1 MLKPKVVAAVD
12 FGTHATGYAWS
23 VISPKNEDA
32 KQRHIIY
39 NTRWLSQPVPYPKNL
54 TALLVDENRDPISW
68 GYDARK
74 QFQTRRSDSLRF
86 IRGFKMGLL
95 KPRSEEALPAGE
107 ASSTEGLPLSTGELI
122 TAYLRYVYALA
133 VDEISRSGYKEEE
146 IRWCVTVPAIWDDYQ
161 KQAMRESAVAAGFP
175 GDSTRLIFAIE
186 PEAAAHYARIAG
198 LRTLSATAGKRASL
212 LSPGSRFMVV
222 DCGGGTVDIT
232 AYRANSQSKLIEIG
246 NDHGGP
252 LGSEYVNRYF
262 VDQVLSRKFGSYDT
276 LASIIEAAPRAF
288 LDMLDVWERTKVA
301 SGQELD
307 EIFIPLPLA
316 VDRLLSDTVR
326 DRLAEEQSGITDH
339 LVITAEEAA
348 QCFESVLPGILQLV
362 DRQLA
367 DMPSTKYR
375 LKSPEIIVLVGG
387 FARSAYLQRRLTDHV
402 GERAELLVPGDPEL
416 AVLVGAA
423 HFAYSPQTRARRT
436 RFTYGCETSRPF
448 RDGIDPLNSLRTVDG
463 ERHCVEHFDA
473 FVKSSDIVEVGH
485 SVTRKYVP
493 LYDESTDV
501 EMVIYRTRSRSPR
514 YSTDPGSQRVGS
526 VSVDL
531 TSVMH
536 LPRSERSVVVTMHFG
551 DTELRVS
558 AALSQTGKTVDATL
572 QFDPA

>member
-1 MLKPKVVAAVD
+1 M
-12 FGTHATGYAWS
+12 
-23 VISPKNEDA
+23 ISPKNEDA

-39 NTRWLSQPVPYPKNL
+39 NTRWPSQPVPYPKNL
-54 TALLVDENRDPISW
+54 TALLIDDATQSLISW

-74 QFQTRRSDSLRF
+74 QFQTRRLDSLRL

-95 KPRSEEALPAGE
+95 KSKSDEVAPTSQRSSVEEH
-107 ASSTEGLPLSTGELI
+107 PLATRGLI
-122 TAYLRYVYALA
+122 TAYLRYVFDLA
-133 VDEISRSGYKEEE
+133 VAEIGRSGYKQEE
-146 IRWCVTVPAIWDDYQ
+146 IRWCITVPAIWDDYQ
-161 KQAMRESAVAAGFP
+161 KQTMRECAVAAGFP
-175 GDSTRLIFAIE
+175 VDNKRLIFAIE

-232 AYRANSQSKLIEIG
+232 AYRANSQSKLVEIG

-262 VDQVLSRKFGSYDT
+262 VDQILSRKFGSYDM

-288 LDMLDVWERTKVA
+288 AEMLDAWERTKVA

-316 VDRLLSDTVR
+316 VDRLLSDAVR
-326 DRLAEEQSGITDH
+326 QRLAEEQSGVTDH
-339 LVITAEEAA
+339 LVITADEAA

-367 DMPSTKYR
+367 DMPSAKYR
-375 LKSPEIIVLVGG
+375 LKSPEVIILVGG
-387 FARSAYLQRRLTDHV
+387 FARSAYLQRRLAEHL
-402 GERAELLVPGDPEL
+402 GERADVLVPGDPEL

-436 RFTYGCETSRPF
+436 RFTYGCEVSRPF
-448 RDGIDPLNSLRTVDG
+448 RDGSDPSSALKIFDG
-463 ERHCVEHFDA
+463 KRYCVKHFDT
-473 FVKSSDIVEVGH
+473 FVRSGDIVEVGH
-485 SVTRKYVP
+485 NVTRGYVP
-493 LYDESTDV
+493 VSEDTTEV
-501 EMVIYRTRSRSPR
+501 VMVVYRTRALRPI
-514 YSTDPGSQRVGS
+514 YSTDPGSQKIGS
-526 VSVDL
+526 VTVNL
-531 TSVMH
+531 KPVMH
-536 LPRSERSVVVTMHFG
+536 LPASERSVAVTMHFG
-551 DTELRVS
+551 ETELRVS
-558 AALSQTGKTVDATL
+558 AELSETGKTVDAVL
-572 QFDPA
+572 HFDPA